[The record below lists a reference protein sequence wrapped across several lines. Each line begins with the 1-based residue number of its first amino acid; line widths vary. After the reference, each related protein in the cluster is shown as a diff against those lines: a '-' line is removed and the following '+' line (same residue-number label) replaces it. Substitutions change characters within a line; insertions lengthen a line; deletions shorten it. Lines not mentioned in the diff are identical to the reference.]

1 MIFCQIFTA
10 FKLNVDFLLSN
21 GSGNHILFLNEN
33 TFPNETW
40 HLVRTFI
47 SLQSCVWGM
56 SKAENCGY
64 GGHRNLRYE
73 KNNKNCLYLFGN
85 FRYWIPQTQIFALFD
100 EE

>member
-1 MIFCQIFTA
+1 
-10 FKLNVDFLLSN
+10 
-21 GSGNHILFLNEN
+21 
-33 TFPNETW
+33 
-40 HLVRTFI
+40 
-47 SLQSCVWGM
+47 M

-100 EE
+100 EEWKHSAIFALFLNGC

>member
-1 MIFCQIFTA
+1 M
-10 FKLNVDFLLSN
+10 DFLLSS
-21 GSGNHILFLNEN
+21 GSGDYILFVNGK

-40 HLVRTFI
+40 HVVRTCVC
-47 SLQSCVWGM
+47 LQSCVWGM

-73 KNNKNCLYLFGN
+73 KNNKNCLYLLGN
-85 FRYWIPQTQIFALFD
+85 FRYRIRQTQFFTLFD